1 MIMKKYAITSA
12 LLVGMLAAAAP
23 AHAAFPVY
31 PTPGTENTAT
41 YNVVAANTGFLR
53 AIFVSKSASH
63 VSKLG
68 VYVNGVDRGLGLNNA
83 TATFGDIHNYGAITA
98 GQSIEYYIFNM
109 TTGQTYRL
117 NNLLNPGNVQHFYRD
132 GYSGNDFG
140 FNVTGGYYGAED
152 LPASSSDYDYNDF
165 TFVSTTGAI
174 PEPATWAMMILG
186 FGLIGGALRQ
196 AKGHQSVRV
205 RFA

>member
-1 MIMKKYAITSA
+1 MKNYALTTA
-12 LLVGMLAAAAP
+12 LAVGMLMAAAP
-23 AHAAFPVY
+23 AQAAFPVY
-31 PTPGTENTAT
+31 PTPGTQNNAT
-41 YNVVAANTGFLR
+41 YNVTAANTGFLR
-53 AIFVSKSASH
+53 AIFVSKSAAH
-63 VSKLG
+63 TSKLG
-68 VYVNGVDRGLGLNNA
+68 VFVNGVDRGLGLNNQ
-83 TATFGDIHNYGAITA
+83 TATFGQIHNYGAIIA

-109 TTGQTYRL
+109 TTGQSYRL
-117 NNLLNPGNVQHFYRD
+117 NNTLNPGNVQHFYRD

-152 LPASSSDYDYNDF
+152 LPANQSDYDYNDF

-174 PEPATWAMMILG
+174 PEPATWAMMIMG

-196 AKGHQSVRV
+196 AKSSQSVRV